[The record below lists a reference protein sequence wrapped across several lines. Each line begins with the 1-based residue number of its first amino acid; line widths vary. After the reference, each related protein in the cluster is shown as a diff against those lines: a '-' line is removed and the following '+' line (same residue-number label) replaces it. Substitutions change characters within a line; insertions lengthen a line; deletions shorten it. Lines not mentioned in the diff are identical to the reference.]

1 MRDLKERILGFK
13 IGWVALVCCM
23 VLALL
28 APSASAFS
36 CLARAEEGAKE
47 ETAVLFAGEPAAAE
61 TEELGFKEKIAIF
74 LCKLVSDAILFDLDN
89 TDPARVAAAY
99 YFAGYKGQVLFF
111 GDWSNGRSGS
121 FGRLLGLHERDKNVR
136 DLSRLEELLKHEN
149 GHYEQYKLIGF
160 IKYVLAIAIP
170 SFLNDPADY
179 YSQPWEV
186 TADLL
191 GGVVSHFHSSGSEEA
206 GWRYLNKVIDS
217 GVLEVFFDL
226 IKG

>member
-1 MRDLKERILGFK
+1 MRDWKERILGFK

-23 VLALL
+23 VLVLL

-47 ETAVLFAGEPAAAE
+47 EPAVLFAEEPAAAE

-111 GDWSNGRSGS
+111 GKGLRQVEFFLGKG
-121 FGRLLGLHERDKNVR
+121 FRQGRLVEQQGLRRRICKQR
-136 DLSRLEELLKHEN
+136 R
-149 GHYEQYKLIGF
+149 
-160 IKYVLAIAIP
+160 
-170 SFLNDPADY
+170 
-179 YSQPWEV
+179 
-186 TADLL
+186 
-191 GGVVSHFHSSGSEEA
+191 GS
-206 GWRYLNKVIDS
+206 
-217 GVLEVFFDL
+217 
-226 IKG
+226 